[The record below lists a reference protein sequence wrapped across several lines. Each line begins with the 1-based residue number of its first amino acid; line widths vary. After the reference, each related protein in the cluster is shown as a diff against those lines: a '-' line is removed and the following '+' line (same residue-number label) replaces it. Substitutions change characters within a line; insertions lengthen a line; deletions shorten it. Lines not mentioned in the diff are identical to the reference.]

1 LEFSSILHRQ
11 RPETGAPPL
20 PAPPARAL
28 DFATDLDKRPTGQPN
43 WASSERDSSKVE
55 PLELALSRPPGALP
69 VSAAE
74 ISASA
79 AGGRSSTAASVDA
92 ALVEQIVRRVVWG
105 GDRRRGVAR
114 IDLDGALSG
123 TSIHLRGEG
132 RELELELELGPGV
145 EGTALAERLL
155 ERLRARGIAI
165 ARWDVR

>member
-1 LEFSSILHRQ
+1 
-11 RPETGAPPL
+11 
-20 PAPPARAL
+20 
-28 DFATDLDKRPTGQPN
+28 
-43 WASSERDSSKVE
+43 
-55 PLELALSRPPGALP
+55 

-74 ISASA
+74 VSPFAT
-79 AGGRSSTAASVDA
+79 GGRATAAASIDV

-132 RELELELELGPGV
+132 RELELELSLGPGAD
-145 EGTALAERLL
+145 GTALAERLL